1 MVIELSSWG
10 TQTLRKSFK
19 PTKSVLVNW
28 PEISKVGDSD
38 FVFSMGKVPF
48 SKSEIVLT
56 VSFPFQDRHPPNE
69 AAMSGQT
76 CC

>member
-1 MVIELSSWG
+1 MFIELSSWG
-10 TQTLRKSFK
+10 TQALRKPFK
-19 PTKSVLVNW
+19 PTKSTFVNW

-56 VSFPFQDRHPPNE
+56 VSFLFQDRHPPNE
-69 AAMSGQT
+69 ETMSGQT